1 MDEKNEK
8 SPKRSLKK
16 NEDLQLDQKKNILAW
31 SMYDWA
37 NSAFATTIMAGF
49 FPVFLGAYWAP
60 EALMDP
66 AQKTFLLGAWNS
78 GASLV
83 VVILAPILGAIAD
96 HMAGK
101 KKFLGAFCL
110 MGALMSAAL
119 GLLAYGQ
126 YQLALFI
133 YALGIIGF
141 SGANIFY
148 DSLLPA
154 VASEKKIDYV
164 SSLGFSLGYV
174 GGGLL
179 FTLNVALYLL
189 ADLGVI
195 GMSPDLAIKLSFV
208 SVGVWWLIF
217 SIPLFKTVPEPYVA
231 EKITVKEAISGG
243 FKQLG
248 DTFRDI
254 SKLKYVGLFLFAF
267 WLYIDGV
274 DTIIRMALDY
284 GDSLESVDLGATE
297 LIIILLMVQF
307 IAFPGTLLYNLFAQK
322 IGIKNGLLVAIA
334 GYGCITILGYFISEN
349 WHFYVLGGMIG
360 LFQGG
365 IQALSRSLYSRII
378 PKKKAAEFYGFFNMW
393 GKFAA
398 VIGPIM
404 MGAVTRATGNPRYGI
419 LSILSLFV
427 FGGIALFFV
436 DIEKGEAIAK
446 KFDEELDL
454 A

>member
-1 MDEKNEK
+1 MNEETDSK
-8 SPKRSLKK
+8 DSLTTNGSNIVLDDKKR
-16 NEDLQLDQKKNILAW
+16 ILAW
-31 SMYDWA
+31 SLYDWA

-49 FPVFLGAYWAP
+49 FPVFLASYWAP
-60 EALMDP
+60 EAIID
-66 AQKTFLLGAWNS
+66 ATQKTFLLGAWNS
-78 GASLV
+78 AASLI

-101 KKFLGAFCL
+101 KKFLAAFCVL
-110 MGALMSAAL
+110 GAMMSAAL

-126 YQLALFI
+126 YVLALFF
-133 YALGIIGF
+133 YALGTIGF

-148 DSLLPA
+148 DSLLPG
-154 VASEKKIDYV
+154 VVSEKKIDYV
-164 SSLGFSLGYV
+164 SSLGFSLGYI

-179 FTLNVALYLL
+179 FTLNVALYVF
-189 ADLGVI
+189 GPQI
-195 GMSPDLAIKLSFV
+195 GISDVQAVKISFI
-208 SVGVWWLIF
+208 SVGVWWLVF
-217 SIPLFKTVPEPYVA
+217 SIPLFRKVPEPYIK
-231 EKITVKEAISGG
+231 EKVSFGDAIQGG
-243 FKQLG
+243 FRQLA

-254 SKLKYVGLFLFAF
+254 SRLKYVGLFLLAF

-284 GDSLESVDLGATE
+284 GDSLDNVDLDATE

-307 IAFPGTLLYNLFAQK
+307 IAFPGTLLYNKFSQK
-322 IGIKNGLLVAIA
+322 IGVKNGLLVAIA
-334 GYGCITILGYFISEN
+334 GYGMITILGYFISEE

-365 IQALSRSLYSRII
+365 IQALSRSIYSRLI

-404 MGAVTRATGNPRYGI
+404 MGWVTVATGNPRNGI
-419 LSILSLFV
+419 LSILILFV
-427 FGGIALFFV
+427 LGFIILFLV
-436 DIEKGEAIAK
+436 DIEKGEEIAK
-446 KFDEELDL
+446 RFDAEYVAE
-454 A
+454 